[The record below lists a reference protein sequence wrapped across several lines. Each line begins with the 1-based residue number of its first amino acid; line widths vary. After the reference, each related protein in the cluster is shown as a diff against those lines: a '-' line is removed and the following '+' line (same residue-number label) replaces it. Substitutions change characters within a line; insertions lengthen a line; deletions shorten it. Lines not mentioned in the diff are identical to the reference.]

1 MEMFIRIS
9 SVLKTVPRRSK
20 SGDSLLALQVRGAAK
35 KILEGMC
42 VDLGEDVAGSV
53 KVKSFKNGVLNIVAP
68 GLLSTELYMRSSGLK
83 KEINRVLG
91 EEIIGKIRFKAS

>member
-1 MEMFIRIS
+1 MFKPVGSIIASRGRFGKS
-9 SVLKTVPRRSK
+9 S
-20 SGDSLLALQVRGAAK
+20 GAILALQVRGAAK
-35 KILEGMC
+35 KILEGVC

-91 EEIIGKIRFKAS
+91 EEIVGKIRFKAS